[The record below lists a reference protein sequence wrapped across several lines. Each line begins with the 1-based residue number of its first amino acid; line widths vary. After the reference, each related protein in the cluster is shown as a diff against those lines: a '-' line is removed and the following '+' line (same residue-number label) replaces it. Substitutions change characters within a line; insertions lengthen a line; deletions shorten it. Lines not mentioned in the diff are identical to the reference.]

1 MSTRC
6 RIAMLMDVGS
16 YRSIYCHFD
25 GDLVG
30 QVLREH
36 FPSEQ
41 DAKALIG
48 LGDISFIT
56 KDGAKSYKE
65 MGDPWQQVKPKRSS
79 DLQALTVLAYDTG
92 AQYLHYWQEGQW
104 HTIQMSW

>member
-1 MSTRC
+1 MSTRS
-6 RIAMLMDVGS
+6 RIAVLLADGS

-30 QVLREH
+30 QILREY
-36 FPSEQ
+36 FPTEQ
-41 DAKALIG
+41 DARVLVD
-48 LGDISFIT
+48 LGDISYIS

-65 MGDPWQQVKPKRSS
+65 MGDPWHLVKPKCST

-92 AQYLHYWQEGQW
+92 AEYLHYWQEGQW